1 MTAKIAQVAVILRTR
16 GGERAMEIINKTT
29 RRRSRIHSS
38 EERVAYLCLIPAFI
52 GLIFLTYA
60 PLVGVLGISM
70 TNWTGLTKPEF
81 VGFENYVNLFTTDPY
96 LKDSIIATI
105 YFAVLSVAGSM
116 IYSLFI
122 AMLLNRKI
130 PARGFFRAVFYVP
143 YVLPAVAIYVGW
155 SWLYEA
161 NFGFF
166 NYLLSEMGLNKVL
179 FIADSNYVVPSLSL
193 IAVWLSGNLIVIFL
207 AGLQNVP
214 RAYHEAAEMDGAN
227 GWKRFRHIT
236 LPTISPIIF
245 YNLLMSLIAN
255 LQIITP
261 ALALTN
267 GGPGN
272 SSRFMTYLM
281 YDQAFVNYK
290 LGYASATTFIIFAIL
305 AVFTAVLFKTSSRW
319 IFSEGGD
326 EK

>member
-1 MTAKIAQVAVILRTR
+1 LK
-16 GGERAMEIINKTT
+16 KP
-29 RRRSRIHSS
+29 H
-38 EERVAYLCLIPAFI
+38 FI
-52 GLIFLTYA
+52 GFD
-60 PLVGVLGISM
+60 
-70 TNWTGLTKPEF
+70 
-81 VGFENYVNLFTTDPY
+81 NYIKLFNEDPY

-105 YFAVLSVAGSM
+105 YFAFLSVAGSM

-143 YVLPAVAIYVGW
+143 FVLPAVAIYVGW

-166 NYLLSEMGLNKVL
+166 NYLLSEIGLNKIL
-179 FIADSNYVVPSLSL
+179 FIADSSYVVPSLSL
-193 IAVWLSGNLIVIFL
+193 IAVWLAGNLIVIFL

-214 RAYHEAAEMDGAN
+214 SVYHEAAEMDGAG

-236 LPTISPIIF
+236 LPCMTPIIF

-255 LQIITP
+255 LQVITP

-281 YDQAFVNYK
+281 YDQAFANYR

-305 AVFTAVLFKTSSRW
+305 AVFTAVLFKTSNRW

-326 EK
+326 DK

>member
-1 MTAKIAQVAVILRTR
+1 M
-16 GGERAMEIINKTT
+16 
-29 RRRSRIHSS
+29 
-38 EERVAYLCLIPAFI
+38 AYICLIPAFL
-52 GLIFLTYA
+52 GLIFLTYL
-60 PLVGVLGISM
+60 PLVGVLGISL
-70 TNWTGLTKPEF
+70 TNWTGLKNPEF
-81 VGFENYVNLFTTDPY
+81 VGFANYITLFTTDPY
-96 LKDSIIATI
+96 LKDSILATI
-105 YFAVLSVAGSM
+105 YFAVLSVVGSM

-143 YVLPAVAIYVGW
+143 FVLPAVAIYVGW

-166 NYLLSEMGLNKVL
+166 NFLLSEVGLRKVL
-179 FIADSNYVVPSLSL
+179 FIADSSYVVPSLSL
-193 IAVWLSGNLIVIFL
+193 ISVWLAGNLIVIFL

-214 RAYHEAAEMDGAN
+214 SVYHEAAEMDGAN
-227 GWKRFRHIT
+227 GWKRFWHIT
-236 LPTISPIIF
+236 VPCMTPIIF
-245 YNLLMSLIAN
+245 YNLLLSLIAN
-255 LQIITP
+255 LQVVTP
-261 ALALTN
+261 ALSLTN

-305 AVFTAVLFKTSSRW
+305 AAFTAVLFKTSNRW
-319 IFSEGGD
+319 IFNEGGD
-326 EK
+326 DK

>member
-1 MTAKIAQVAVILRTR
+1 
-16 GGERAMEIINKTT
+16 METINKLPK
-29 RRRSRIHSS
+29 RRSRILFS
-38 EERVAYLCLIPAFI
+38 EERVAYLCLIPAFL
-52 GLIFLTYA
+52 GLIFLTYL
-60 PLVGVLGISM
+60 PLAGVLGISL
-70 TNWTGLTKPEF
+70 TNWTGLKKPEF
-81 VGFENYVNLFTTDPY
+81 IGFDNYIKLFTSDPY

-105 YFAVLSVAGSM
+105 YFAVLSVIGSM

-143 YVLPAVAIYVGW
+143 YVLPAAAIYVGW

-166 NYLLSEMGLNKVL
+166 NFLLSEVGLNKIL
-179 FIADSNYVVPSLSL
+179 FIADSRYVVPSLSL
-193 IAVWLSGNLIVIFL
+193 IAVWLAGNLIVIFL

-214 RAYHEAAEMDGAN
+214 SIYHEAAEVDGAN
-227 GWKRFRHIT
+227 GWRRFLHIT
-236 LPTISPIIF
+236 LPCMSPIIF

-255 LQIITP
+255 LQVVTP

-281 YDQAFVNYK
+281 YDQAFVNYR
-290 LGYASATTFIIFAIL
+290 LGYACATTFIIFAIL
-305 AVFTAVLFKTSSRW
+305 AAFTAVLFKTSNRW
-319 IFSEGGD
+319 IFTEGGD
-326 EK
+326 DK

>member
-1 MTAKIAQVAVILRTR
+1 MAT
-16 GGERAMEIINKTT
+16 INKSIKS
-29 RRRSRIHSS
+29 RSRMRSS
-38 EERVAYLCLIPAFI
+38 EARVAYICLIPAFL

-60 PLVGVLGISM
+60 PLLGVLGISL
-70 TNWTGLTKPEF
+70 TNWTGLKSPEF
-81 VGFENYVNLFTTDPY
+81 VGFANYIKLFTTDPY

-105 YFAVLSVAGSM
+105 YFAFLSVAGSM

-143 YVLPAVAIYVGW
+143 FVLPAVAIYVGW

-166 NYLLSEMGLNKVL
+166 NYLLSEIGLNKIL
-179 FIADSNYVVPSLSL
+179 FIADSRYVVPSLSL
-193 IAVWLSGNLIVIFL
+193 IAVWLAGNLIVIFL

-214 RAYHEAAEMDGAN
+214 SVYHEAAEMDGAN

-236 LPTISPIIF
+236 LPCMTPIIF
-245 YNLLMSLIAN
+245 YNLLLSLIAN
-255 LQIITP
+255 LQVVTP

-290 LGYASATTFIIFAIL
+290 LGYACATTFIIFAIL
-305 AVFTAVLFKTSSRW
+305 AVFTAVLFKTSNRW

-326 EK
+326 DK

>member
-1 MTAKIAQVAVILRTR
+1 
-16 GGERAMEIINKTT
+16 METVNKPQQ
-29 RRRSRIHSS
+29 RRSRFHSS
-38 EERVAYLCLIPAFI
+38 EARVAYICLIPAI
-52 GLIFLTYA
+52 LGLIFLTYL
-60 PLVGVLGISM
+60 PLLGVLGISM
-70 TNWTGLTKPEF
+70 TNWTGLKNPEF
-81 VGFENYVNLFTTDPY
+81 VGFSNYITLFTTDPY
-96 LKDSIIATI
+96 IKDSIIATL
-105 YFAVLSVAGSM
+105 YFAFLSVAGSM

-143 YVLPAVAIYVGW
+143 FVLPAAAIYVGW

-166 NYLLSEMGLNKVL
+166 NYLLSEIGLNKVL
-179 FIADSNYVVPSLSL
+179 FIADSNYVIPSLSL

-207 AGLQNVP
+207 AGLQSVPNV
-214 RAYHEAAEMDGAN
+214 YHEAAEMDGAN
-227 GWKRFRHIT
+227 GWQRFLHVT
-236 LPTISPIIF
+236 LPCMTPIIF
-245 YNLLMSLIAN
+245 YNLLLSLIAN
-255 LQIITP
+255 LQVVTP

-290 LGYASATTFIIFAIL
+290 LGYACATTFIIFAIL
-305 AVFTAVLFKTSSRW
+305 AAFTAVLFKTSKRW
-319 IFSEGGD
+319 IFSEGD
-326 EK
+326 DDK

>member
-1 MTAKIAQVAVILRTR
+1 
-16 GGERAMEIINKTT
+16 METFNKPLK
-29 RRRSRIHSS
+29 RRSRIHAS
-38 EERVAYLCLIPAFI
+38 EQRVAYICLIPAFL
-52 GLIFLTYA
+52 GLFFLTYA
-60 PLVGVLGISM
+60 PLVGVLGISL
-70 TNWTGLTKPEF
+70 TNWTGLANPEF
-81 VGFENYVNLFTTDPY
+81 IGLDNYINLFTEDPY
-96 LKDSIIATI
+96 LKDSIIATL
-105 YFAVLSVAGSM
+105 YFAFLSVAGSM

-122 AMLLNRKI
+122 ALLLNRKI

-143 YVLPAVAIYVGW
+143 FVLPAVAIYVGW

-166 NYLLSEMGLNKVL
+166 NYVLSEIGLNKIL
-179 FIADSNYVVPSLSL
+179 FIADSSYVVPSLSL

-214 RAYHEAAEMDGAN
+214 VSYHEAAEMDGAN
-227 GWKRFRHIT
+227 GWQRFKHIT
-236 LPTISPIIF
+236 LPCMTPIIF

-255 LQIITP
+255 LQVITP

-281 YDQAFVNYK
+281 YDQAFVNYR
-290 LGYASATTFIIFAIL
+290 LGYACATTFIIFAIL
-305 AVFTAVLFKTSSRW
+305 AVFTTVLFKTSNKW

-326 EK
+326 ER

>member
-1 MTAKIAQVAVILRTR
+1 
-16 GGERAMEIINKTT
+16 METVN
-29 RRRSRIHSS
+29 RPPGRRSRFSAG
-38 EERVAYLCLIPAFI
+38 EERVAYICLIPAFL
-52 GLIFLTYA
+52 GLIFLTYL
-60 PLVGVLGISM
+60 PLAGVLGISL
-70 TNWTGLTKPEF
+70 TNWTGLKNPEF
-81 VGFENYVNLFTTDPY
+81 VGFDNYIKLFTTDPY
-96 LKDSIIATI
+96 LKDSILATI
-105 YFAVLSVAGSM
+105 YFAALSVAGSM

-143 YVLPAVAIYVGW
+143 FVLPAVAIYVGW

-166 NYLLSEMGLNKVL
+166 NFLLSEIGLNKIL
-179 FIADSNYVVPSLSL
+179 FIADSRYVVPSLSV
-193 IAVWLSGNLIVIFL
+193 IAVWLAGNLIVIFL

-214 RAYHEAAEMDGAN
+214 SVYHEAAEMDGAN
-227 GWKRFRHIT
+227 GWTRFRHIT
-236 LPTISPIIF
+236 LPCMTPIIF
-245 YNLLMSLIAN
+245 YNLLLSLIAN
-255 LQIITP
+255 LQVITP

-272 SSRFMTYLM
+272 ASRFMTYLM

-305 AVFTAVLFKTSSRW
+305 AAFTVVLFKTSSLW

-326 EK
+326 DK

>member
-1 MTAKIAQVAVILRTR
+1 
-16 GGERAMEIINKTT
+16 MEIINKTT
-29 RRRSRIHSS
+29 RRRSRFYSS
-38 EERVAYLCLIPAFI
+38 EARVAYLCLIPAFL
-52 GLIFLTYA
+52 GLFFLTYA

-70 TNWTGLTKPEF
+70 TNWTGLTKPGF
-81 VGFENYVNLFTTDPY
+81 VGFDNYVNLFKSDPY

-105 YFAVLSVAGSM
+105 YFAILSVAGSM

-122 AMLLNRKI
+122 AILLNRKI

-143 YVLPAVAIYVGW
+143 FVLPAVAIYVGW

-166 NYLLSEMGLNKVL
+166 NFLLSEIGLKKIL
-179 FIADSNYVVPSLSL
+179 FIADSSYVVPSLSL
-193 IAVWLSGNLIVIFL
+193 ISVWLAGNLIVIFL

-214 RAYHEAAEMDGAN
+214 SVYHEAAEMDGAS
-227 GWKRFRHIT
+227 GWKRFKHIT
-236 LPTISPIIF
+236 LPCMTPIIF
-245 YNLLMSLIAN
+245 YNLLLSLIAN

-272 SSRFMTYLM
+272 SSRFLTYLM

-290 LGYASATTFIIFAIL
+290 LGYACATTFIIFAIL
-305 AVFTAVLFKTSSRW
+305 AAFTAVLFKTSGRW

-326 EK
+326 DK

>member
-1 MTAKIAQVAVILRTR
+1 
-16 GGERAMEIINKTT
+16 METFNKP
-29 RRRSRIHSS
+29 RQRRSRLYSS
-38 EERVAYLCLIPAFI
+38 EASVAYICLIPAI
-52 GLIFLTYA
+52 LGLIFLTYA
-60 PLVGVLGISM
+60 PLLGVLGISM
-70 TNWTGLTKPEF
+70 TNWTGLKNPEF
-81 VGFENYVNLFTTDPY
+81 VGFSNYVTLFTTDPY
-96 LKDSIIATI
+96 IKDSILATL
-105 YFAVLSVAGSM
+105 YFAFLSVAGSM

-143 YVLPAVAIYVGW
+143 FVLPAAAVYVGW

-166 NYLLSEMGLNKVL
+166 NYVLSKVGLNKVL

-207 AGLQNVP
+207 AGLQSVPNV
-214 RAYHEAAEMDGAN
+214 YHEAAEMDGAN
-227 GWKRFRHIT
+227 GWNRFRHVT
-236 LPTISPIIF
+236 LPCMTPIIF
-245 YNLLMSLIAN
+245 YNLLLSLIAN
-255 LQIITP
+255 LQVVTP

-290 LGYASATTFIIFAIL
+290 LGYACATTFIIFAIL
-305 AVFTAVLFKTSSRW
+305 AAFTAVLFKTSKRW
-319 IFSEGGD
+319 IFSEGD
-326 EK
+326 DDK

>member
-1 MTAKIAQVAVILRTR
+1 
-16 GGERAMEIINKTT
+16 METIDKPLK
-29 RRRSRIHSS
+29 RRSRIHRG
-38 EERVAYLCLIPAFI
+38 EQRVAYICLIPAFL

-60 PLVGVLGISM
+60 PLVGVLGISL
-70 TNWTGLTKPEF
+70 TNWTGLKKPDF
-81 VGFENYVNLFTTDPY
+81 VGFDNYVALFSTDPY
-96 LKDSIIATI
+96 LKDSIVATI
-105 YFAVLSVAGSM
+105 YFAVLSVIGSM

-130 PARGFFRAVFYVP
+130 PARGLFRALFYVP
-143 YVLPAVAIYVGW
+143 YVLPAAAIYVGW

-166 NYLLSEMGLNKVL
+166 NYLLSEVGLHKVL
-179 FIADSNYVVPSLSL
+179 FIADSSYVVPSLSL
-193 IAVWLSGNLIVIFL
+193 ISVWLAGNLIVIFL

-214 RAYHEAAEMDGAN
+214 GVYHEAAEMDGA
-227 GWKRFRHIT
+227 GAWKRFRHIT
-236 LPTISPIIF
+236 LPCMTPIIF

-255 LQIITP
+255 LQVVTP
-261 ALALTN
+261 ALSLTN

-281 YDQAFVNYK
+281 YDQAFVNYR
-290 LGYASATTFIIFAIL
+290 LGYACATTFIIFAIL
-305 AVFTAVLFKTSSRW
+305 AVFTGVLFKTSNRW

-326 EK
+326 DK